1 MKNYWIKD
9 QSRQEI
15 ITKTQIPNK
24 GNFNIYANYYN
35 LIDAKGLGLQISSKT
50 DMEIEKLYKKNRFQ
64 YFVIKNNKQK
74 ELYILPND
82 MMVEY
87 VDNIALKINDCK
99 NEEDLLELLIEEMG

>member
-50 DMEIEKLYKKNRFQ
+50 DMEIEKLYMKNRFQ
-64 YFVIKNNKQK
+64 YFVIEHNRQK
-74 ELYILPND
+74 DLYILPND

-87 VDNIALKINDCK
+87 VDNIAFKINDCK
-99 NEEDLLELLIEEMG
+99 NEEELLELLIEEMG